1 MGTRRS
7 VLRLGV
13 VCATGALIAVA
24 SCRDATEVTLVL
36 TTNVPCTMLNGTTIT
51 VGSATEVDSKSPLTD
66 THQCDSNGNIGTLV
80 LFPSSSSDASFA
92 VRIVSGIG
100 NQEAGGC
107 TGPAYKGCIVAR
119 RELSFVPHTSLTL
132 PIEITLECL
141 NISCP
146 SAGSNLLSCYAGQG
160 CGTAQVTCA
169 TSGTCQSMPTA
180 LPDASTP
187 EVDAAEASSEADL
200 VDNSVD
206 TTIPD
211 SPLAEVTPPQPDS
224 GADVEPPVD
233 APLDIGTLGDVG
245 ADAKVDA
252 PVDASPDVSI
262 GVDAPIDVGIDV
274 GVDAPPDVTT
284 IPDAAAESGPPVDGG
299 PPYNAMPGACVA
311 NGTSGGVA
319 CSTGRCAAGQ
329 VCCVT
334 WDPSGLTAAT
344 ESCTSPSG
352 CSTGLPPANPTYS
365 SLGCRNDGDCATGV
379 CCLVPNSANAGMNST
394 CTATCPGGALKR
406 QTCVCST
413 ECSAGTCTEKVCA
426 GFYMSLCGGGCP

>member
-1 MGTRRS
+1 VGTRRS
-7 VLRLGV
+7 ALRLGV

-36 TTNVPCTMLNGTTIT
+36 TTNVPCKMLNGTTIT
-51 VGSATEVDSKSPLTD
+51 VGSASEVDSKSPLTD
-66 THQCDSNGNIGTLV
+66 THQCDANGNIGTLV

-92 VRIVSGIG
+92 VRIVSGVGI
-100 NQEAGGC
+100 QEAGGC
-107 TGPAYKGCIVAR
+107 SGPDYKGCIVAR

-141 NISCP
+141 NNPCD
-146 SAGSNLLSCYAGQG
+146 SASSDLLSCYAGQG
-160 CGTAQVTCA
+160 CGSAKVSCA

-187 EVDAAEASSEADL
+187 GVDAAEASAEADL

-206 TTIPD
+206 TTIAD
-211 SPLAEVTPPQPDS
+211 SSLVEVTPPQPDG

-233 APLDIGTLGDVG
+233 APPDVGTLSEVGSDVG
-245 ADAKVDA
+245 VDAKVDA
-252 PVDASPDVSI
+252 PVDAPPDVTI
-262 GVDAPIDVGIDV
+262 GVDAPVDV

-284 IPDAAAESGPPVDGG
+284 ILDAAAESGPPVDGG
-299 PPYNAMPGACVA
+299 PPYNAAPGPCVA
-311 NGTSGGVA
+311 NGTNGGVA

-344 ESCTSPSG
+344 ESCTSSSG
-352 CSTGLPPANPTYS
+352 CNTGLPPQTPTYS
-365 SLGCRNDGDCATGV
+365 SLGCRDNGDCATGV
-379 CCLVPNSANAGMNST
+379 CCLVPNSANSGMTST
-394 CTATCPGGALKR
+394 CTATCPGGTLKR
-406 QTCVCST
+406 QTCVCSG